1 MEKEAAIVISKA
13 TLKKAGALLG
23 IGGFIVLS
31 TMGLH
36 LRAASG
42 DVPPMRLL
50 PVAVDTI
57 DRQDSYQVNEFYAGR
72 IEAKQTVNLSFEQP
86 GKVEEIF
93 VEEGDF
99 VKTGDV
105 IAKLDTALLLASRN
119 QTRGTVARIS
129 SQLELAKLTEA
140 RQKELF
146 DQGHSSEQQYDEARL
161 NRQSLEAQL
170 TETRAALQSIR
181 INIEKSSLLAPFDG
195 QIGAR
200 SVDTGGVLNAGMTVV
215 TLLESGVQQARISIP
230 SDRIEAVRS
239 GDLQVTYRGVP
250 IAAKIAAIRADV
262 NPVTRTQD
270 VLLNIE
276 SETPI
281 AFGDLVELAL
291 PETRVQQG
299 YWLPVEA
306 LVEGKKGLWNVYAVE
321 ADAEGNRV
329 ARRAVEV
336 VYAETGRVFVTANMG
351 EEAQLVANGTHRV
364 VPGQY
369 IEPIDSE
376 EQ

>member
-1 MEKEAAIVISKA
+1 MEKEAAIVISKS
-13 TLKKAGALLG
+13 TVKKAGAFLV
-23 IGGFIVLS
+23 IGGFIVIA
-31 TMGLH
+31 TMSLH

-42 DVPPMRLL
+42 DVPPMRLV
-50 PVAVDTI
+50 PVSVESV
-57 DRQDSYQVNEFYAGR
+57 DRQESYQVSEFYAGR
-72 IEAKQTVNLSFEQP
+72 VEAKQTVNLSFEQP
-86 GKVEEIF
+86 GKVEEVL

-99 VKTGDV
+99 VKEGDV
-105 IAKLDTALLLASRN
+105 IAKLDTALLLASRD
-119 QTRGTVARIS
+119 QTSGTVARIGA
-129 SQLELAKLTEA
+129 QLELAKLTEA

-146 DQGHSSEQQYDEARL
+146 EQGHSSEQQYDEARL
-161 NRQSLEAQL
+161 NRQSLDAQL
-170 TETRAALQSIR
+170 AETRAALQSIE

-215 TLLESGVQQARISIP
+215 TILETGVQQARISVP
-230 SDRIEAVRS
+230 SNRVAVVQAS
-239 GDLQVTYRGVP
+239 DLSVTYRGTP
-250 IAAKIAAIRADV
+250 IAATVAAVRADV
-262 NPVTRTQD
+262 NPITRTQD
-270 VLLNIE
+270 ILLNIQ

-281 AFGDLVELAL
+281 AFGDLVELSL

-299 YWLPVEA
+299 YWVPVEA
-306 LVEGKKGLWNVYAVE
+306 LVEGKKGLWNIFAVE
-321 ADAEGNRV
+321 ANAEGDRV

-351 EEAQLVANGTHRV
+351 DEARLVANGTHRV

-369 IEPIDSE
+369 VDAIDGE

>member
-1 MEKEAAIVISKA
+1 MEKEAAIVISKT
-13 TLKKAGALLG
+13 TLKKAGAFFG
-23 IGGFIVLS
+23 IGGFIILA

-42 DVPPMRLL
+42 DVPPMRLV
-50 PVAVDTI
+50 PVSVETVDL
-57 DRQDSYQVNEFYAGR
+57 QESYVVNEFYAGR
-72 IEAKQTVNLSFEQP
+72 VEAKQTVNLSFEQP
-86 GKVEEIF
+86 GKVEEIL

-99 VKTGDV
+99 VKVGDV
-105 IAKLDTALLLASRN
+105 IAKLDTALLVASRD

-129 SQLELAKLTEA
+129 AQVELAKLTEA

-146 DQGHSSEQQYDEARL
+146 EQGHSSEQQYDEARL
-161 NRQSLEAQL
+161 NRQSLAAQL
-170 TETRAALQSIR
+170 AETRAALQSIE
-181 INIEKSSLLAPFDG
+181 INIEKSTLFAPFDG

-215 TLLESGVQQARISIP
+215 TLLETGVQQARISVP
-230 SDRIEAVRS
+230 SNRIEAVKS
-239 GDLQVTYRGVP
+239 GELQITYRGTP
-250 IAAKIAAIRADV
+250 IAAKITAVRADV
-262 NPVTRTQD
+262 NAVTRTQD
-270 VLLNIE
+270 VIMTIE
-276 SETPI
+276 SEAPI

-299 YWLPVEA
+299 YWVPVEA
-306 LVEGKKGLWNVYAVE
+306 LVEGKKGLWNIFALE
-321 ADAEGNRV
+321 ADTKGDRV

-351 EEAQLVANGTHRV
+351 GEARLVANGTHRV

-369 IEPIDSE
+369 VEMLDGE